1 MRLYEIRK
9 AVFEDARIQ
18 HAEDVIFW
26 EGSAG
31 AKRVI
36 DSIIGL
42 TKGNTQSLTVK
53 WDGSPAVIFGRDD
66 EGRFVFTDKSGFVA
80 KGYDGRATNGDDL
93 EALLLN
99 RGKGSEKSDDYK
111 AFAGNMKS
119 VFPVFEKAI
128 PEDFR
133 GYFKGDLLFFNTP
146 DLSNGAYTFK
156 PNIVSYTVVAD
167 SDIGKRIQVSKAG
180 VVIHRIVDPDGSEK
194 PLTDYDIFQGKQLL
208 VLPPVT
214 VQEPPQVDMSGIN
227 KISAIVTKNASAI
240 DSLLNK
246 EQLRSMKMTDF
257 SNVLYQYVNSKTD
270 TGLDNLGKDFMQ
282 WLQNSA
288 VSAPKKA
295 KMTEYV
301 KTNIRAF
308 GALWQVVEGIMK
320 TKNNIIAQ
328 LENQPADVKASI
340 GSKPGG
346 EGYVLAHPDGDI
358 KFVNRAGFS
367 AANRAVQR

>member
-1 MRLYEIRK
+1 
-9 AVFEDARIQ
+9 
-18 HAEDVIFW
+18 
-26 EGSAG
+26 
-31 AKRVI
+31 
-36 DSIIGL
+36 
-42 TKGNTQSLTVK
+42 
-53 WDGSPAVIFGRDD
+53 
-66 EGRFVFTDKSGFVA
+66 
-80 KGYDGRATNGDDL
+80 
-93 EALLLN
+93 
-99 RGKGSEKSDDYK
+99 
-111 AFAGNMKS
+111 MKS

>member
-1 MRLYEIRK
+1 MRLYEFRK

>member
-128 PEDFR
+128 PEDFK